1 MGYIPL
7 LLMSSF
13 LLLVPGNTLD
23 FTDSISLYIF
33 FGLRGSFPS
42 PCCHTITSF
51 LIYMQQSSAVLL
63 MFPCC
68 RFQEHADLLNIYHKL
83 SAFSVLG
90 GSQLLSNTLSFELFD
105 LLFSSSS
112 SSDGTIGFL
121 VTTRPLLFL
130 PHTHTG
136 KSGGQIHGFSF
147 VRNLVFTMRSSSE
160 WKVITSSRPP
170 GASRSTKSQ
179 SACRSGSSSSL
190 TAIRMP

>member
-42 PCCHTITSF
+42 PCRHTITSF

-147 VRNLVFTMRSSSE
+147 VRNLVFTMRSSRE
-160 WKVITSSRPP
+160 WNVMIDKRPP
-170 GASRSTKSQ
+170 GFKRSIIVSMESFNT
-179 SACRSGSSSSL
+179 SSSWFNSMRI
-190 TAIRMP
+190 A

>member
-83 SAFSVLG
+83 SNSLIFCSLPVPHLMERSV
-90 GSQLLSNTLSFELFD
+90 
-105 LLFSSSS
+105 FSSQRGLCSFFRIRIPGNPEGRYTDFHLCGISS
-112 SSDGTIGFL
+112 SRCGPPESGT
-121 VTTRPLLFL
+121 
-130 PHTHTG
+130 
-136 KSGGQIHGFSF
+136 
-147 VRNLVFTMRSSSE
+147 
-160 WKVITSSRPP
+160 
-170 GASRSTKSQ
+170 
-179 SACRSGSSSSL
+179 
-190 TAIRMP
+190 

>member
-1 MGYIPL
+1 MCRSPPLSATIRKKIHLKRFFLISPNCNGMGYIPL

-68 RFQEHADLLNIYHKL
+68 RFQEHADLLNLYHKL

-90 GSQLLSNTLSFELFD
+90 NSQLLSNTLSFELFD

-112 SSDGTIGFL
+112 SSDGTIGFSSQRGL
-121 VTTRPLLFL
+121 CSFFRIRIPGNPEGRYTDFHLCGISSSRCGP
-130 PHTHTG
+130 P
-136 KSGGQIHGFSF
+136 KSG
-147 VRNLVFTMRSSSE
+147 T
-160 WKVITSSRPP
+160 
-170 GASRSTKSQ
+170 
-179 SACRSGSSSSL
+179 
-190 TAIRMP
+190 